1 MVIGAVWDEQ
11 DPRETQASQALLDRW
26 ENLGGQDQRVLVVLQ
41 VNLEYQVSL
50 EKMAYQ
56 ATQVKEDLQESQD
69 HKVCLV
75 HLVWQDHQ
83 DLLESQDPLENL
95 VYPVRQV
102 CLVSQVDLENPVKKG
117 HQVQQVHKDDLACLA
132 HLVYQ
137 DSQEREAYLD
147 FRVCQD

>member
-1 MVIGAVWDEQ
+1 MG
-11 DPRETQASQALLDRW
+11 DPRETQDSQALLDRW

-56 ATQVKEDLQESQD
+56 ATQVKEDLQ
-69 HKVCLV
+69 
-75 HLVWQDHQ
+75 
-83 DLLESQDPLENL
+83 
-95 VYPVRQV
+95 V

-117 HQVQQVHKDDLACLA
+117 HQVQQVLKDDLACPA